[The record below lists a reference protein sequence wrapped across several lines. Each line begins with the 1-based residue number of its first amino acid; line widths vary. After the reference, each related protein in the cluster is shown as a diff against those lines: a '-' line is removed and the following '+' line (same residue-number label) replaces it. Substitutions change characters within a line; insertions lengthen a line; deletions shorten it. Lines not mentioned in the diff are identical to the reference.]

1 MKFGHV
7 VDYNVTKNSRN
18 YGIFKKKNVK
28 PELRMTDYTILPNFI
43 QIKAFF
49 GILLGGDAPP
59 QLTEGISDPR

>member
-1 MKFGHV
+1 
-7 VDYNVTKNSRN
+7 
-18 YGIFKKKNVK
+18 
-28 PELRMTDYTILPNFI
+28 MTDYTILPNFI